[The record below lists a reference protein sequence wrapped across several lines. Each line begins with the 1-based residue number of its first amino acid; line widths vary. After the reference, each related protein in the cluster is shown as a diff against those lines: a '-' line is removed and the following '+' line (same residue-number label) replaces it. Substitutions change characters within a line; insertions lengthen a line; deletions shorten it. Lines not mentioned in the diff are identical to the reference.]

1 MSYFSFFTTVCLRVG
16 RLFSSSAA
24 FLVLFAVQRRRFV
37 FVDDVVYFN
46 NDGDLASWF
55 MREKMTVDSTTI
67 EKPNTRR

>member
-1 MSYFSFFTTVCLRVG
+1 D
-16 RLFSSSAA
+16 
-24 FLVLFAVQRRRFV
+24 FLDLFAVQRRRFV
-37 FVDDVVYFN
+37 FVEDVVCFN